1 MATVSTKYLT
11 PMRALLAQDI
21 RAILAAKTQ
30 ADASNI
36 PDEIG
41 LGDLG
46 LDSLALSDLAEA
58 IEEKFAVPIPDRML
72 PAALTVGQLVALV
85 HGNLGSYE
93 DLGGH
98 EDSPGSAFF
107 VPEPAD

>member
-11 PMRALLAQDI
+11 PMRSLLDQDI

-30 ADASNI
+30 ADASDI

-58 IEEKFAVPIPDRML
+58 IEEKFDVPIPNRML
-72 PAALTVGQLVALV
+72 PATLTVGQLVALI
-85 HGNLGSYE
+85 HQNLGGY
-93 DLGGH
+93 D
-98 EDSPGSAFF
+98 DSPGSAF